1 MFHAFHKSVNWTIL
15 IIFLIPMIFSIYF
28 LLFSREQESNK
39 SFAGFPCP
47 IRIPSVLYPAF
58 PTNLSYLSFLNQTN
72 DKTPHPS
79 HQRFVESSN
88 KGKIDKTEVIGGWKG
103 QCANNFC
110 RRW

>member
-1 MFHAFHKSVNWTIL
+1 
-15 IIFLIPMIFSIYF
+15 MIFSVYF

-39 SFAGFPCP
+39 SFAGFPCAV
-47 IRIPSVLYPAF
+47 RIPSVLYPAF